1 MDGTAAVDEFMAGL
15 DHPFAAELQS
25 LREYIL
31 AAHPQVT
38 ERIKWKSPSFHV
50 GADDLGAFELRPRE
64 FLRLILV
71 FPHGL
76 VDDPTGLMTGT
87 WADRRELRF
96 TGADDVTAKRFP
108 LQHVVRDW
116 VALLPASR

>member
-1 MDGTAAVDEFMAGL
+1 MEGSRAVDEFMTGL
-15 DHPFAAELQS
+15 DHPFAAELQTV
-25 LREYIL
+25 RGYIL
-31 AAHPQVT
+31 DAHPLVS

-50 GADDLGAFELRPRE
+50 GADDLGAFELRPTE

-96 TGADDVTAKRFP
+96 TGADDVLAKRVP
-108 LQHVVRDW
+108 LQRAVRDW
-116 VALLPASR
+116 VALL

>member
-1 MDGTAAVDEFMAGL
+1 MNGAAAVDEYMGSL
-15 DHPFAAELQS
+15 EHPFAADVGR
-25 LREYIL
+25 LRVIVRE
-31 AAHPQVT
+31 AHPSIQ

-50 GADDLGAFELRPRE
+50 GTDDLGAFELRPTA

-96 TGADDVTAKRFP
+96 TSAADVAAKRFP

-116 VALLPASR
+116 VALLPSSA

>member
-1 MDGTAAVDEFMAGL
+1 MDGTAAVDSYMDSL
-15 DHPFAAELQS
+15 DHPFATELQTV
-25 LREYIL
+25 RQYIL
-31 AAHPQVT
+31 AAHPRVT

-50 GADDLGAFELRPRE
+50 GTDDLGAFELRPTG

-71 FPHGL
+71 FPYGL
-76 VDDPTGLMTGT
+76 VADPTGLMTGT

-96 TGADDVTAKRFP
+96 TSAADVTAKRFP

-116 VALLPASR
+116 VALLPESV